1 MIDRLA
7 DTIATQHGQAEPV
20 YEAEAALSVPATIV
34 ETASRLDDLTETN
47 GLHAGLTLWR
57 GEVTVLAHRLA
68 GRMEERRRSGKVR
81 HGHGALH
88 LGHIGM
94 VDGVPVPFDAL
105 DTEDRAATGDVLYDL
120 AFLLMDLVAQD
131 RKDLANRL
139 LNRYLVTTEDYD
151 GLDLMALFMSLRA
164 ATRAAD
170 CLRADGPTCRA
181 GANYL
186 TLAVDLLNAGRP
198 PVLVAIGGA
207 SDGARSALSAALATA
222 IPGPFGAVTLTGA
235 DDRTHTLRLAG
246 LTLDAGQSAI
256 LDPCPCDPATCG
268 AVRVLAETRGVTFR
282 GLWLDTGRR
291 APACPADW
299 KRMDAGEPL
308 RAMTA
313 RCLRALTTSTA
324 ARWPS
329 PSGT

>member
-20 YEAEAALSVPATIV
+20 CEAEAALSVPATII

-68 GRMEERRRSGKVR
+68 GRMEERRRNGKVR

-94 VDGVPVPFDAL
+94 VDGVPVPFNAL

-139 LNRYLVTTEDYD
+139 LNRYLVTTKDYD

-164 ATRAAD
+164 AIRAAD
-170 CLRADGPTCRA
+170 CLHANGPTCRD
-181 GANYL
+181 GATYL
-186 TLAVDLLNAGRP
+186 TLAVDLLNAMRP
-198 PVLVAIGGA
+198 PALVAIGGI
-207 SDGARSALSAALATA
+207 SGSARSSLAARLAATM
-222 IPGPFGAVTLTGA
+222 PGPFGAVILTAYPG
-235 DDRTHTLRLAG
+235 RLHAIRHAH
-246 LTLDAGQSAI
+246 LTLDADQSAI
-256 LDPCPCDPATCG
+256 LDAPFRDPETRDAVRALADSRDIAFRGFWMETGRPDPPCPAG
-268 AVRVLAETRGVTFR
+268 
-282 GLWLDTGRR
+282 
-291 APACPADW
+291 W
-299 KRMDAGEPL
+299 KRIEAGEPL
-308 RAMTA
+308 PAMTA

-329 PSGT
+329 PFGT